1 MVTRKQLV
9 THIIP
14 RLYEACLND
23 LRSQFGGQQ
32 VTMSLDGWTSPDNR
46 SLIGIALNNRLIDPQ
61 AMSVRHTSDNLASL
75 LTMVLQTVE
84 ADMGCSV
91 VSVVSD
97 AASNMVGMRSKV
109 MEVRTDVAHF
119 NCQAHQMNLCL
130 SDYFKDQNRSKVC

>member
-1 MVTRKQLV
+1 
-9 THIIP
+9 
-14 RLYEACLND
+14 
-23 LRSQFGGQQ
+23 
-32 VTMSLDGWTSPDNR
+32 MSLDGWTSPDNR
-46 SLIGIALNNRLIDPQ
+46 SLIGIALNNRLIDLQ

-75 LTMVLQTVE
+75 LTMVVQRVE

-97 AASNMVGMRSKV
+97 AASNMVGMQSKV

-130 SDYFKDQNRSKVC
+130 SDYFKDQNRRKVC